1 MDTPYCIT
9 GCGRPAV
16 GESTI
21 GIMMEPVDEDGFIEV
36 VELKCDVCLS

>member
-1 MDTPYCIT
+1 MEEIYCVN

-21 GIMMEPVDEDGFIEV
+21 GIMMEAVDEDGFTEV
-36 VELKCDVCLS
+36 VELLCDVCLS